1 MHEKSALETVNKEL
15 FDRVW
20 SFYTEM
26 GTEER
31 HFNGLQST
39 YRALASTWLL
49 AAFAAIGFVLSEK
62 FAECPFDKLVMVA
75 VIGFMAAIGIWLIW
89 IMDLR
94 VYHPLLSSA
103 FRQGRLLEETYPWLP
118 QMRTDMMHRMNNR
131 GVVLRVVWFY
141 IAGISIPVAISGVAL
156 AVWRSGKSGS
166 NGLLVYLAF
175 AVVILVLG
183 KGLRHFSGAEQH
195 YAHGERHKG
204 SVEGE

>member
-1 MHEKSALETVNKEL
+1 MHEKAELATVDKEL

-20 SFYTEM
+20 NFYAEM
-26 GTEER
+26 GNEER

-62 FAECPFDKLVMVA
+62 FGECPIDKLLMV
-75 VIGFMAAIGIWLIW
+75 VIIGVMAAVGIWLIW

-103 FRQGRLLEETYPWLP
+103 FRQGRLLEERYPWLP

-131 GVVLRVVWFY
+131 GVVPRVVWFY
-141 IAGISIPVAISGVAL
+141 IAGVSIPVAIG
-156 AVWRSGKSGS
+156 GG
-166 NGLLVYLAF
+166 AF
-175 AVVILVLG
+175 AVWCSNKDCANGPAVALIVFGAVLVQG
-183 KGLRHFSGAEQH
+183 ICLRRFSGAERH
-195 YAHGERHKG
+195 YARGDD
-204 SVEGE
+204 